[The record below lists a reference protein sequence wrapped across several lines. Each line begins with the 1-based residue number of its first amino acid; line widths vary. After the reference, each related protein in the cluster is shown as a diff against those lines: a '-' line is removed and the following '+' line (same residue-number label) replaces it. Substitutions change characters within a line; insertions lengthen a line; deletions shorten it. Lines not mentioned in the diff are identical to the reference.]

1 MPNELKTWLFVYKEL
16 QEEQPVNGYSLIY
29 QYGKS
34 LKQHVY
40 IHDMFKICLNQSN
53 LHVVLL

>member
-1 MPNELKTWLFVYKEL
+1 MKTWLFVYKEL

-40 IHDMFKICLNQSN
+40 IHDMFKICLNLSY